1 MIVLLFF
8 YQGKRRL
15 KLNTSLLYRFTWN
28 IVGVS
33 LILDIV
39 SLIGITYADSL
50 PMILVDIICKAYLW
64 SIVME
69 ALGAMMY
76 VCMCGC
82 VQEQVNG
89 EALDDW
95 LGCGGCRMYRHNIL
109 PANPHI

>member
-8 YQGKRRL
+8 YQGKRRR

-76 VCMCGC
+76 VCVDGYK
-82 VQEQVNG
+82 V
-89 EALDDW
+89 
-95 LGCGGCRMYRHNIL
+95 
-109 PANPHI
+109 